1 MNVNCERW
9 SGQYDCFVFVCGRI
23 LKSFQRGFSAN
34 SNNGLVS
41 HAICVSPAVSL
52 VLVGAS

>member
-1 MNVNCERW
+1 MIVNCERW